1 MELKNDDKMTRVY
14 HITGY
19 PDESAYMF
27 FYGCNWDC
35 DFCILKK
42 YLHDIHVDGN
52 FEFKIKFL
60 TINDIMR
67 ILIENKIKEVF
78 LGGGEPTLDPEL
90 EQLILYM
97 KDNKIKVNVLTNG
110 ELLNER
116 IVSHADSIAFSIKA
130 INEEKHIRITHRSN
144 RKSLENL
151 RKLYNEK
158 FRFETVLI
166 KDILDCDN
174 VLEIVNFLKSF
185 PGKIYIRI
193 DPVIPINERFVRP
206 DDEYINECIKKLN
219 DEKIYAY
226 TIKSRAK
233 TAKVLYPLD
242 AN

>member
-1 MELKNDDKMTRVY
+1 MTRVY

-19 PDESAYMF
+19 PDGSAYLF

-42 YLHDIHVDGN
+42 HMEDVHLDGN
-52 FEFKIKFL
+52 FELRIKFL
-60 TINDIMR
+60 SINDVMR
-67 ILIENKIKEVF
+67 ILLENEIKEVF

-90 EQLILYM
+90 EQLIQRM
-97 KDNKIKVNVLTNG
+97 KDNKIRVNVLTNG

-116 IVSHADSIAFSIKA
+116 IVSLADSIAFSIKA
-130 INEEKHIRITHRSN
+130 INEEKHMQITHRSN

-174 VLEIVNFLKSF
+174 VLEIVSFLRTF

-193 DPVIPINERFVRP
+193 DPVIPISERFIRP
-206 DDEYINECIKKLN
+206 GDEYVNECIEKIN
-219 DEKIYAY
+219 DEKIHAY
-226 TIKSRAK
+226 TIKSKGKNAK
-233 TAKVLYPLD
+233 ILYP
-242 AN
+242 NVNS